1 MHQLETCAA
10 TVTKEDFPMLLARL
24 FEKSFLP
31 QHFIS
36 GFTKCGLCPLSRDK
50 IPSHKLQKSN
60 PYVKSVLP
68 ESETTSQSEKDELS
82 GKLTPRERPAQ
93 NEENSH
99 TRIHIQTDSSD
110 GHSQSENLNTSSDE
124 LSRSEK
130 SDNTE
135 KPSKSDTVLE
145 LSGNCSINGTVT
157 PIRLHLRGYFTK
169 VLQKNRQH
177 RDRQVDKR
185 KVRPKFY
192 GEALTLDE
200 VHDRIVAE
208 KEEKEAAAKQKR
220 EATKQKREAA
230 KQKKAAV
237 KVKITVAK
245 QKKAAAI
252 QSRTQSSKAKLQMF
266 KSKATL
272 APPLNP
278 NSTSSDL
285 SEEETISSE
294 EDDGVCEECAACY
307 KDDDKMKRKCWMGCD
322 TCDRWFHYQCVGFS
336 SIPDSYWS
344 CKYCV

>member
-1 MHQLETCAA
+1 M
-10 TVTKEDFPMLLARL
+10 
-24 FEKSFLP
+24 
-31 QHFIS
+31 
-36 GFTKCGLCPLSRDK
+36 
-50 IPSHKLQKSN
+50 
-60 PYVKSVLP
+60 
-68 ESETTSQSEKDELS
+68 
-82 GKLTPRERPAQ
+82 
-93 NEENSH
+93 
-99 TRIHIQTDSSD
+99 
-110 GHSQSENLNTSSDE
+110 NTNSDE

-130 SDNTE
+130 SENTE
-135 KPSKSDTVLE
+135 KPSKSDIVLE

-157 PIRLHLRGYFTK
+157 PVRLYLRGYFTK

-208 KEEKEAAAKQKR
+208 KKEKEAAAKQKR

-230 KQKKAAV
+230 KQKKPAE
-237 KVKITVAK
+237 KLKKTVAK
-245 QKKAAAI
+245 QKKTAAK

-266 KSKATL
+266 KSKA
-272 APPLNP
+272 PPLNP

-285 SEEETISSE
+285 SEEDTISSE
-294 EDDGVCEECAACY
+294 EDNGVCEECAARY